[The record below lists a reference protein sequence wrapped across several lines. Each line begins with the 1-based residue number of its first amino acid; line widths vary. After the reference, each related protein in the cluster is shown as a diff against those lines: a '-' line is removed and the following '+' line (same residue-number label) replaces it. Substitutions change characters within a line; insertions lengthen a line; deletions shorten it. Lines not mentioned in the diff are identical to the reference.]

1 MIKKN
6 TKKIC
11 IKYALFVGYNQ
22 YTMYT
27 QKNHDPLMLTLMQH
41 NSACICSLEQVKNTY
56 INKIEHASS

>member
-27 QKNHDPLMLTLMQH
+27 KKKTNMIHQ
-41 NSACICSLEQVKNTY
+41 C
-56 INKIEHASS
+56 

>member
-27 QKNHDPLMLTLMQH
+27 QKKHDPSMLTLMQH
-41 NSACICSLEQVKNTY
+41 NSACICSLEQL
-56 INKIEHASS
+56 KIHI